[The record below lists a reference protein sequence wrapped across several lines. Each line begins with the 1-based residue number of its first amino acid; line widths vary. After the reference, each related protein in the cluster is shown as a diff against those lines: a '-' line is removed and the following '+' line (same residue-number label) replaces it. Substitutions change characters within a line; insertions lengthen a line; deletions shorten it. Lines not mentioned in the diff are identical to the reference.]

1 MLFRSVIRILREYY
15 DAVGAAATE
24 CGGTIKDQAGDG
36 VLILVGAPIA
46 YADHA
51 HRALELA
58 RKIRERGVEITAR
71 WSDQD
76 LSLGVGVGVAS
87 GFVTVG
93 VIGAASRYS
102 AADAFR
108 AQYRLAEL
116 QARIAPLWD
125 SFDALLVPTAPTV
138 FTREAV
144 REAPVERNSAMGLY
158 TNFVNLLDL
167 AALAVPFCLREDRL
181 PFGVTLIGSAGS
193 EAALCEFGERLHA
206 ASGMTL
212 GATGAALHFDAPQAT
227 STLAASEI
235 AIAVVGAHLSG
246 EPLNHQLTERG
257 GRLLRAT
264 RTAPCYRLY
273 ALPGGPPA
281 RPGMV
286 RDSDGQSIEL
296 EVWALDAAAFGSFTA
311 AIPPPLA
318 IGTVALEDGSSV
330 KGFLCETH
338 ATREA
343 RDISSFGGWRA
354 WLRSQRPSGAAES

>member
-1 MLFRSVIRILREYY
+1 MGKFIEL
-15 DAVGAAATE
+15 T
-24 CGGTIKDQAGDG
+24 AGDG
-36 VLILVGAPIA
+36 HKFAAFVSQPSGKPRGGVVVIPEIFGVNSHIQQVTDGFAADGYVAVAPA
-46 YADHA
+46 MFDRVQRNYDT
-51 HRALELA
+51 
-58 RKIRERGVEITAR
+58 GYSQPEIQA
-71 WSDQD
+71 
-76 LSLGVGVGVAS
+76 GVAIMQQLKNDQS
-87 GFVTVG
+87 VMDV
-93 VIGAASRYS
+93 
-102 AADAFR
+102 DA
-108 AQYRLAEL
+108 
-116 QARIAPLWD
+116 
-125 SFDALLVPTAPTV
+125 
-138 FTREAV
+138 
-144 REAPVERNSAMGLY
+144 
-158 TNFVNLLDL
+158 
-167 AALAVPFCLREDRL
+167 
-181 PFGVTLIGSAGS
+181 
-193 EAALCEFGERLHA
+193 
-206 ASGMTL
+206 
-212 GATGAALHFDAPQAT
+212 
-227 STLAASEI
+227 AASEI

-257 GRLLRAT
+257 GRLLCAT

-354 WLRSQRPSGAAES
+354 WLRSQGPSGAAES